1 MKISMKKRKRKGDLS
16 SIIIALV
23 FVFICLIA
31 IPLFKTFANS
41 NADSANKSNTT
52 YTTFADESNTASQSP
67 SLMEPYK

>member
-1 MKISMKKRKRKGDLS
+1 MKISMKKKQRKGDLS
-16 SIIIALV
+16 TIIITLV

-52 YTTFADESNTASQSP
+52 YTTFADESNTASQDP
-67 SLMEPYK
+67 SVLQPYQ

>member
-1 MKISMKKRKRKGDLS
+1 MKITKKQRKGDLS
-16 SIIIALV
+16 TIIITLV

-52 YTTFADESNTASQSP
+52 YTTFAGDSDTASQDP
-67 SLMEPYK
+67 SLAEPYN